1 MGPVSRA
8 QQMTAEEFIAAPE
21 PQRGRPWNLIDG
33 EVVVNLPTLAHR
45 QAQDSILFALQ
56 VWVRA
61 AQGRGAAG
69 SPADIG
75 LDERNVF
82 APDVMWHAADRMPAL
97 DSRPPY
103 PMPDLAVEVRSPA
116 TWRFDLGA
124 KKAEYERRGLPSCGW
139 WTPTRAPSWSTAA
152 PEPTPP
158 GSMSRSSCQRAS
170 ISLHR
175 CCLGSISRSSKC
187 SGSPEI
193 CRALDALA
201 DC

>member
-1 MGPVSRA
+1 MGPVSVA

-45 QAQDSILFALQ
+45 QAQDSVLFALQ

-124 KKAEYERRGLPSCGW
+124 KKAEYERRGLRELWLVDTDARTVLVYRRSRPD
-139 WTPTRAPSWSTAA
+139 TTRFDVALELSEGEHLSSPLL
-152 PEPTPP
+152 P
-158 GSMSRSSCQRAS
+158 GF
-170 ISLHR
+170 
-175 CCLGSISRSSKC
+175 
-187 SGSPEI
+187 
-193 CRALDALA
+193 DLA
-201 DC
+201 VEQVFRQP